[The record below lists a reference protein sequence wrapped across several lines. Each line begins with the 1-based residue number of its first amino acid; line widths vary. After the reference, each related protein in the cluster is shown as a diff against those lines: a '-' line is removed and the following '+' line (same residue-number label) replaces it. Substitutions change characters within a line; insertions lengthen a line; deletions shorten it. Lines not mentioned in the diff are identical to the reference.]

1 MSESCLWRLLCDL
14 QWPGRLV
21 PSAWQGGVQHCPSG
35 NPLNC
40 CWLLDPL
47 RDPCSFLR
55 FLLLHCWSGRGKSP
69 QWTPVTSSPACRSSS
84 LHCSGCTAAALSTS
98 KSFCSEERSGVKP
111 AVYFLSELITA
122 KLMIPGLQMGGKNSC
137 IPVTSCAY
145 TMNDCRKKAWME
157 NSEEGMFLWSGIRAQ
172 LSNRVTHMLP
182 LV

>member
-69 QWTPVTSSPACRSSS
+69 QWTPATSSPACRSSS

-122 KLMIPGLQMGGKNSC
+122 KLMIPGLQMGGKEQLHSC
-137 IPVTSCAY
+137 NIMCLHHEWLQEKGLNGEQRRGNVFVKWHKSA
-145 TMNDCRKKAWME
+145 AE
-157 NSEEGMFLWSGIRAQ
+157 
-172 LSNRVTHMLP
+172 
-182 LV
+182 